1 VKAPSGLAFTEF
13 LGHGAD
19 GPLGM
24 GAGFDLLR
32 PYVASGLWA

>member
-1 VKAPSGLAFTEF
+1 VKAPSRLAFTEF

-24 GAGFDLLR
+24 GVGGLR
-32 PYVASGLWA
+32 V